1 MKRSVLG
8 SQSKNKPDEKKEGE
22 GIDERANVECFQ
34 APRQM
39 RSVDKMECDWNGRKR
54 REELSR
60 GKLYLKRC
68 VLKNKCVNVNMYVIN
83 ICKWGIWV
91 I

>member
-8 SQSKNKPDEKKEGE
+8 SQSKNKQDEEKEGE

-39 RSVDKMECDWNGRKR
+39 RSVDKMECDWNGRIK
-54 REELSR
+54 SR
-60 GKLYLKRC
+60 KMVLGKMCIEK
-68 VLKNKCVNVNMYVIN
+68 
-83 ICKWGIWV
+83 
-91 I
+91 